1 MTHFCTIHDN
11 VLTQPL
17 GITTFRGT
25 KIEPSTV
32 QNNIEG
38 RHATHKGA
46 A

>member
-1 MTHFCTIHDN
+1 MTLLN
-11 VLTQPL
+11 VEKSQY
-17 GITTFRGT
+17 IRGTT

-32 QNNIEG
+32 QNNIEE